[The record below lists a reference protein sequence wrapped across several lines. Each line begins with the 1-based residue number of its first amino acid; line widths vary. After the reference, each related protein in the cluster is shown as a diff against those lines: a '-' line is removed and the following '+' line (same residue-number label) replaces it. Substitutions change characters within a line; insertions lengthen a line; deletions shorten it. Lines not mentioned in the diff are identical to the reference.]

1 MVVGAVDHVGV
12 AFSQVSQEKAEYG
25 TVTGQRR
32 QVDGTAAIF
41 VQQTGVDTR
50 PQQHLNH
57 LHLAGDHGQVQ
68 RRLHTPEMMQ
78 SATCTSIS
86 Y

>member
-12 AFSQVSQEKAEYG
+12 AFSQVSQEEAECG
-25 TVTGQRR
+25 AVTGQRR

-50 PQQHLNH
+50 PQ
-57 LHLAGDHGQVQ
+57 
-68 RRLHTPEMMQ
+68 
-78 SATCTSIS
+78 
-86 Y
+86 